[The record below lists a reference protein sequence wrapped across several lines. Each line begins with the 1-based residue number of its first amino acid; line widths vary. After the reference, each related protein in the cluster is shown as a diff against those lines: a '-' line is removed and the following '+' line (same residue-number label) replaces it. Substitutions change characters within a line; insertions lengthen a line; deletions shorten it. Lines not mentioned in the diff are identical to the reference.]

1 MYAYI
6 KGELVIREESY
17 IVVDNNGIGYLILM
31 PFLMSAKL
39 GSIHDVIT
47 CYVYHSVKEDGISLY
62 GFTSREEK
70 DMFLMLI
77 TVSGIGP
84 KVGQSICCYL
94 TPEQLA
100 SAVIS
105 NDAKTIASVKG
116 LGKKTAERVIL
127 ELRDKLKAQ
136 AKASGASISSSGS
149 GVVFDPSKSSV
160 SNDAMGALVMLGYKE
175 QDAEDAVASC
185 YEDGIDLQDL
195 IKKSLKVITGHKFDR

>member
-1 MYAYI
+1 MYAYF
-6 KGELVIREESY
+6 KGELVAREENY
-17 IVVDNNGIGYLILM
+17 IVVENNGIGYLILI
-31 PFLMSAKL
+31 PFLMSAEM
-39 GSIHDVIT
+39 GHIGESVT

-62 GFTSREEK
+62 GFTSKEQK

-105 NDAKTIASVKG
+105 NDDKTIASVKG

-136 AKASGASISSSGS
+136 AKASGASISSSCS

-160 SNDAMGALVMLGYKE
+160 SNDTMGALVMLGYKE

-185 YEDGIDLQDL
+185 YEDGIDLQEL